1 MMYNSDDE
9 HSFFLKDL
17 AINVKAVSWQ
27 LGEEGVTVGS
37 E

>member
-17 AINVKAVSWQ
+17 AISVKAVSA